1 MNMGIRINEL
11 SLPEKIIFNY
21 EELKEGIS
29 AKVAHYKNL
38 VYTDDQIKEAKED
51 RANLNKLKKALNDER
66 IRLEKEYMIP
76 FNTFKA
82 QLNEII
88 KIIDEPVTMIDSQ
101 VKEYQENKKEEK
113 RKEIVSYFDSVK
125 EKLPDEIGLEG
136 IFNTKWLNES
146 VSMKSVKKEI
156 DDIVCKIQVDI
167 STIND
172 LGELSF
178 YALEKYF
185 KSHNLNDSILFAKE
199 QIELEKKKAKFENKN
214 EEMDPVEP
222 LEEPEIVPEI
232 EEIPFYEPED
242 NFIPDFREPERAWT
256 AFRVNVSEE
265 EKKLLIEFLREHN
278 FDFKEI

>member
-1 MNMGIRINEL
+1 MNMEIRINDL

-113 RKEIVSYFDSVK
+113 RKEIVAYFDSVK
-125 EKLPDEIGLEG
+125 EKLPDEIGLES

-199 QIELEKKKAKFENKN
+199 QIELEKKKAEFENKN

-222 LEEPEIVPEI
+222 LEEPEIVSEI
-232 EEIPFYEPED
+232 EEIPFYETED
-242 NFIPDFREPERAWT
+242 NFIPDFREPERAWM
-256 AFRVNVSEE
+256 ALRVKVSEE

>member
-1 MNMGIRINEL
+1 MNMEIRINDL

-113 RKEIVSYFDSVK
+113 RKEIVAYFDSVK

-199 QIELEKKKAKFENKN
+199 QIELEKKKAEFENKN

-242 NFIPDFREPERAWT
+242 NFIPDFREPERAWM
-256 AFRVNVSEE
+256 ALRVNVSEE
-265 EKKLLIEFLREHN
+265 EKKLLIGFLREHN

>member
-1 MNMGIRINEL
+1 MNMEIRINDL

-113 RKEIVSYFDSVK
+113 RKEIVAYFDSVK

-199 QIELEKKKAKFENKN
+199 QIELEKKKAEFENKN
-214 EEMDPVEP
+214 EEMDPVDP
-222 LEEPEIVPEI
+222 LEEPEIVSEI

-242 NFIPDFREPERAWT
+242 NFIPDFREPERAWM
-256 AFRVNVSEE
+256 ALRVKVSEE

>member
-1 MNMGIRINEL
+1 MNMEIRINDL

-113 RKEIVSYFDSVK
+113 RKEIVAYFDSVK

-146 VSMKSVKKEI
+146 ASMKSVKKDI
-156 DDIVCKIQVDI
+156 DDIVCKIQADI

-185 KSHNLNDSILFAKE
+185 ESHNLNDAILFAKE
-199 QIELEKKKAKFENKN
+199 QIELEKKKAEFKYKN

-222 LEEPEIVPEI
+222 LEEPEIISEI

>member
-1 MNMGIRINEL
+1 MNMEIRINDL

-199 QIELEKKKAKFENKN
+199 QIELEKKKAEFENKN

-222 LEEPEIVPEI
+222 LEEPEIVSEI
-232 EEIPFYEPED
+232 EEIPFYETED
-242 NFIPDFREPERAWT
+242 NFIPDFREPERAWM
-256 AFRVNVSEE
+256 ALRVKVSEE

>member
-1 MNMGIRINEL
+1 MNMEIRINDL

-199 QIELEKKKAKFENKN
+199 QIELEKKKAEFENKN

-222 LEEPEIVPEI
+222 LEEPEIVSEI

-242 NFIPDFREPERAWT
+242 NFIPDFREPERAWM
-256 AFRVNVSEE
+256 ALRVKVSEE

>member
-1 MNMGIRINEL
+1 MEIRINEL

-21 EELKEGIS
+21 DELKEGIS
-29 AKVAHYKNL
+29 AKIAHYKNL

-113 RKEIVSYFDSVK
+113 RKEIVAYFDSVK
-125 EKLPDEIGLEG
+125 ENLPDEIGLEG

-199 QIELEKKKAKFENKN
+199 QTELEKKKAEFENKN

-242 NFIPDFREPERAWT
+242 NFIPDFREPERAWM
-256 AFRVNVSEE
+256 ALRVNVSEE

>member
-1 MNMGIRINEL
+1 MEIRINDL

-113 RKEIVSYFDSVK
+113 RKEIESYFDSVK

-156 DDIVCKIQVDI
+156 DEIVCKIQVDI

-172 LGELSF
+172 LGELSV

-199 QIELEKKKAKFENKN
+199 QIELEKKKAEFENKN

-242 NFIPDFREPERAWT
+242 NFIPDFREPERAWM
-256 AFRVNVSEE
+256 ALRVNVSEE
-265 EKKLLIEFLREHN
+265 EKKLLIGFLRENN

>member
-1 MNMGIRINEL
+1 MNMEIRINEL

-88 KIIDEPVTMIDSQ
+88 KIIDEPVTMIDAQ

-113 RKEIVSYFDSVK
+113 RKNIISYFDSVK
-125 EKLPDEIGLEG
+125 EKLPEEIKLESIFDE
-136 IFNTKWLNES
+136 KWLNES
-146 VSMKSVKKEI
+146 ASMKSIKTKI
-156 DDIVCKIQVDI
+156 DEAIIKISTEI
-167 STIND
+167 STIKE
-172 LGELSF
+172 LGDLSF
-178 YALEKYF
+178 YALENYYKT
-185 KSHNLNDSILFAKE
+185 LNISTSISQAREQLAMEIKKE
-199 QIELEKKKAKFENKN
+199 SFMNTESVA
-214 EEMDPVEP
+214 P
-222 LEEPEIVPEI
+222 LEEENIIEEIG
-232 EEIPFYEPED
+232 EIPFYEPDVED
-242 NFIPDFREPERAWT
+242 NFIPDFRDPERAWT
-256 AFRVNVSEE
+256 AFRVKVSEE
-265 EKKLLIEFLREHN
+265 EKKLLIGFLREHN

>member
-1 MNMGIRINEL
+1 MEIRINDL

-101 VKEYQENKKEEK
+101 VKEYQENKKEDK
-113 RKEIVSYFDSVK
+113 RKEIVAYFDSVK
-125 EKLPDEIGLEG
+125 EKLPDEIGLES

-199 QIELEKKKAKFENKN
+199 QIELEKKKAEFENKN

-232 EEIPFYEPED
+232 EEIPSYEPED
-242 NFIPDFREPERAWT
+242 NFIPDFREPERAWM
-256 AFRVNVSEE
+256 ALRVNVSEE
-265 EKKLLIEFLREHN
+265 EKKLLIGFLREHN

>member
-1 MNMGIRINEL
+1 MNMEIRINDL

-113 RKEIVSYFDSVK
+113 RKEIESYFDSVK

-199 QIELEKKKAKFENKN
+199 QIELEKKKAEFENKN

-222 LEEPEIVPEI
+222 LEEPEIVSEI

-242 NFIPDFREPERAWT
+242 NFIPDFREPERAWM
-256 AFRVNVSEE
+256 ALRVKVSEE

>member
-1 MNMGIRINEL
+1 MNMEIRINDL

-51 RANLNKLKKALNDER
+51 RANLNKLKKSLNDER

-113 RKEIVSYFDSVK
+113 RKEIVAYFDSVK

-185 KSHNLNDSILFAKE
+185 KSHNLNDAILFAKE
-199 QIELEKKKAKFENKN
+199 QIELEKKKAEFENKN

-222 LEEPEIVPEI
+222 LEEPEIISEI

-242 NFIPDFREPERAWT
+242 NFIPDFREPERAWM
-256 AFRVNVSEE
+256 ALRVNVSEE
-265 EKKLLIEFLREHN
+265 EKKLLIGFLRENN

>member
-1 MNMGIRINEL
+1 MNMEIRINDL

-125 EKLPDEIGLEG
+125 EKLPDEIGLES

-199 QIELEKKKAKFENKN
+199 QIELEKKKAEFENKN

-222 LEEPEIVPEI
+222 LEEPEIVSEI
-232 EEIPFYEPED
+232 EEIPFYETED
-242 NFIPDFREPERAWT
+242 NFIPDFREPERAWM
-256 AFRVNVSEE
+256 ALRVKVSEE

>member
-1 MNMGIRINEL
+1 MNMEIRINDL

-101 VKEYQENKKEEK
+101 VKEYVEFSN
-113 RKEIVSYFDSVK
+113 
-125 EKLPDEIGLEG
+125 
-136 IFNTKWLNES
+136 FN
-146 VSMKSVKKEI
+146 
-156 DDIVCKIQVDI
+156 
-167 STIND
+167 
-172 LGELSF
+172 
-178 YALEKYF
+178 
-185 KSHNLNDSILFAKE
+185 
-199 QIELEKKKAKFENKN
+199 
-214 EEMDPVEP
+214 
-222 LEEPEIVPEI
+222 
-232 EEIPFYEPED
+232 
-242 NFIPDFREPERAWT
+242 
-256 AFRVNVSEE
+256 
-265 EKKLLIEFLREHN
+265 
-278 FDFKEI
+278 

>member
-1 MNMGIRINEL
+1 MNMEIRINDL

-113 RKEIVSYFDSVK
+113 RKEIVAYFDSVK

-199 QIELEKKKAKFENKN
+199 QIELEKKKAEFENKN
-214 EEMDPVEP
+214 EEMDPVDP
-222 LEEPEIVPEI
+222 LEEPEIVSEI

-242 NFIPDFREPERAWT
+242 NFIPDFREPERAWM
-256 AFRVNVSEE
+256 ALRVKVSEE
-265 EKKLLIEFLREHN
+265 EKKLLIGFLIEHN

>member
-1 MNMGIRINEL
+1 MNMEIRINDL

-113 RKEIVSYFDSVK
+113 RKEIESYFDSVK
-125 EKLPDEIGLEG
+125 EKLPDEIGLES

-199 QIELEKKKAKFENKN
+199 QIELEKKKAEFENKN

-222 LEEPEIVPEI
+222 LEEPDIVPEI

-242 NFIPDFREPERAWT
+242 NFIPDFREPERAWM
-256 AFRVNVSEE
+256 ALRVKVSEE

>member
-1 MNMGIRINEL
+1 MNMEIRINEL

-113 RKEIVSYFDSVK
+113 RKEIESYFDSVK

-146 VSMKSVKKEI
+146 ASMKSVKKDI
-156 DDIVCKIQVDI
+156 DDIVCKIQADI

-199 QIELEKKKAKFENKN
+199 QIELEKKKAEFENKN

-242 NFIPDFREPERAWT
+242 NFIPDFREPERAWM
-256 AFRVNVSEE
+256 ALRVNVSEE

>member
-1 MNMGIRINEL
+1 MSMEIRINEL

-113 RKEIVSYFDSVK
+113 RKEIESYFDSVK

-199 QIELEKKKAKFENKN
+199 QIELEKKKAEFENKN

-242 NFIPDFREPERAWT
+242 NFIPDFREPERAWM
-256 AFRVNVSEE
+256 ALRVKVSEE

>member
-1 MNMGIRINEL
+1 MNMEIRINDL

-125 EKLPDEIGLEG
+125 EKLPDEIGLES

-199 QIELEKKKAKFENKN
+199 QIELEKKKAEFENKN

-222 LEEPEIVPEI
+222 LEEPEIVSEI
-232 EEIPFYEPED
+232 EEIPFYETED
-242 NFIPDFREPERAWT
+242 NFIPDFREPERAWM
-256 AFRVNVSEE
+256 ALRVKVSEE
-265 EKKLLIEFLREHN
+265 EKKLLIEFLIEHN

>member
-1 MNMGIRINEL
+1 MNMEIRINDL

-76 FNTFKA
+76 FNTFKS

-125 EKLPDEIGLEG
+125 EKLPDEIGLES

-199 QIELEKKKAKFENKN
+199 QIELEKKKAEFENKN

-222 LEEPEIVPEI
+222 LEEPEIVSEI
-232 EEIPFYEPED
+232 EEIPFYETED
-242 NFIPDFREPERAWT
+242 NFIPDFREPERAWM
-256 AFRVNVSEE
+256 ALRVKVSEE

>member
-1 MNMGIRINEL
+1 MEIRINDL

-113 RKEIVSYFDSVK
+113 RKEIVAYFDSVK

-242 NFIPDFREPERAWT
+242 NFIPDFREPERAWM
-256 AFRVNVSEE
+256 ALRVKVSEE

>member
-1 MNMGIRINEL
+1 MEIRINDL

-113 RKEIVSYFDSVK
+113 RKEIVAYFDSVK

-199 QIELEKKKAKFENKN
+199 QIELEKKKAEFENKN

-222 LEEPEIVPEI
+222 LEEPEIVSEI

>member
-1 MNMGIRINEL
+1 MNMEIRINDL

-125 EKLPDEIGLEG
+125 EKLPDEIGLES

-199 QIELEKKKAKFENKN
+199 QIELEKKKAEFENKN

-222 LEEPEIVPEI
+222 LEEPDIVPEI

-242 NFIPDFREPERAWT
+242 NFIPDFREPERAWM
-256 AFRVNVSEE
+256 ALRVNVSEE
-265 EKKLLIEFLREHN
+265 EKKLLIGFLRENN

>member
-1 MNMGIRINEL
+1 MNMEIRINDL

-113 RKEIVSYFDSVK
+113 RKEIVAYFDSVK

-199 QIELEKKKAKFENKN
+199 QIELEKKKAEFENKN

-222 LEEPEIVPEI
+222 LEEPDVVPEI

-242 NFIPDFREPERAWT
+242 NFIPHFREPERAWM
-256 AFRVNVSEE
+256 ALRVNVSEE
-265 EKKLLIEFLREHN
+265 EKKLLIGFLRENN

>member
-1 MNMGIRINEL
+1 MNMEIRINDL

-125 EKLPDEIGLEG
+125 EKLPDEIGLES

-199 QIELEKKKAKFENKN
+199 QIELEKKKAEFENKN

-222 LEEPEIVPEI
+222 LEEPEIVSEI
-232 EEIPFYEPED
+232 EEIPFYETED
-242 NFIPDFREPERAWT
+242 NGIPDFREPERAWM
-256 AFRVNVSEE
+256 ALRVKVSEE

>member
-1 MNMGIRINEL
+1 MEIRINDL

-113 RKEIVSYFDSVK
+113 RKEIVAYFDSVK

-199 QIELEKKKAKFENKN
+199 QIELEKKKAEFENKN

-242 NFIPDFREPERAWT
+242 NFIPDFREPERAWM
-256 AFRVNVSEE
+256 ALRVNVSEE
-265 EKKLLIEFLREHN
+265 EKKLLIGFLRENN

>member
-1 MNMGIRINEL
+1 MNMEIRINDL

-113 RKEIVSYFDSVK
+113 RKEIESYFDSVK

-199 QIELEKKKAKFENKN
+199 QIELEKKKAEFENKN

-242 NFIPDFREPERAWT
+242 NFIPDFREPERAWM
-256 AFRVNVSEE
+256 ALRVNVSEE

>member
-1 MNMGIRINEL
+1 MNMEIRINDL

-199 QIELEKKKAKFENKN
+199 QIELEKKKAEFENKN

-242 NFIPDFREPERAWT
+242 NFIPDFREPERAWM
-256 AFRVNVSEE
+256 ALRVNVSEE
-265 EKKLLIEFLREHN
+265 EKKLLIGFLRENN

>member
-1 MNMGIRINEL
+1 MEIRINDL

-113 RKEIVSYFDSVK
+113 RKEIVAYFDSVK

-199 QIELEKKKAKFENKN
+199 QIELEKKKAEFENKN

-242 NFIPDFREPERAWT
+242 NFIPDLREPERAWM
-256 AFRVNVSEE
+256 ALRVKVSEE

>member
-1 MNMGIRINEL
+1 MNMEIRINDL

-113 RKEIVSYFDSVK
+113 RKEIESYFDSVK

-199 QIELEKKKAKFENKN
+199 QIELEKKKAEFENKN

-222 LEEPEIVPEI
+222 LEEPDIVPEI

-242 NFIPDFREPERAWT
+242 NFIPDFREPERAWM
-256 AFRVNVSEE
+256 ALRVKVSEE

>member
-1 MNMGIRINEL
+1 MEIRINDL

-76 FNTFKA
+76 FNTFKS

-125 EKLPDEIGLEG
+125 EKLPDEIGLES

-199 QIELEKKKAKFENKN
+199 QIELEKKKAEFENKN

-222 LEEPEIVPEI
+222 LEEPEIVSEI
-232 EEIPFYEPED
+232 EEIPFYETED
-242 NFIPDFREPERAWT
+242 NFIPDFREPERAWM
-256 AFRVNVSEE
+256 ALRVKVSEE

>member
-1 MNMGIRINEL
+1 MNMEIRINDL

-113 RKEIVSYFDSVK
+113 RKEIVAYFDSVK

-167 STIND
+167 SAIND

-199 QIELEKKKAKFENKN
+199 QIELEKKKAEFENKN

>member
-1 MNMGIRINEL
+1 MNMEIRINDL

-113 RKEIVSYFDSVK
+113 RKEIVAYFDSVK

-199 QIELEKKKAKFENKN
+199 QIELEKKKAEFENKN

-242 NFIPDFREPERAWT
+242 NFIPDFREPERAWM
-256 AFRVNVSEE
+256 ALRVNVSEE
-265 EKKLLIEFLREHN
+265 EKKLLIGFLRENN

>member
-1 MNMGIRINEL
+1 MNMEIRINDL

-125 EKLPDEIGLEG
+125 EKLPDEIGLES

-199 QIELEKKKAKFENKN
+199 QIELEKKKAEFENKN

-222 LEEPEIVPEI
+222 LEEPEIVSEI

-242 NFIPDFREPERAWT
+242 NFIPDFREPERAWM
-256 AFRVNVSEE
+256 ALRVKVSEE

>member
-1 MNMGIRINEL
+1 MSMEIRINEL

-125 EKLPDEIGLEG
+125 EKLPDEIGLES

-146 VSMKSVKKEI
+146 VSMKSVKKDI
-156 DDIVCKIQVDI
+156 DDAI
-167 STIND
+167 
-172 LGELSF
+172 
-178 YALEKYF
+178 LE
-185 KSHNLNDSILFAKE
+185 
-199 QIELEKKKAKFENKN
+199 
-214 EEMDPVEP
+214 
-222 LEEPEIVPEI
+222 
-232 EEIPFYEPED
+232 
-242 NFIPDFREPERAWT
+242 
-256 AFRVNVSEE
+256 
-265 EKKLLIEFLREHN
+265 
-278 FDFKEI
+278 

>member
-1 MNMGIRINEL
+1 MSMEIRINEL

-113 RKEIVSYFDSVK
+113 RKEIVAYFDSVK

-199 QIELEKKKAKFENKN
+199 QIELEKKKAEFENKN

-222 LEEPEIVPEI
+222 LEEPEIISEI

-242 NFIPDFREPERAWT
+242 NFIPDFREPERAWM
-256 AFRVNVSEE
+256 ALRVKVSEE

>member
-1 MNMGIRINEL
+1 MNMEIRINEL

-88 KIIDEPVTMIDSQ
+88 KIIDEPVTMIDAQ

-113 RKEIVSYFDSVK
+113 RKNIISYFDSVK
-125 EKLPDEIGLEG
+125 EKLPEEIKLESIFDE
-136 IFNTKWLNES
+136 KWLNES
-146 VSMKSVKKEI
+146 ASMKSIKTKI
-156 DDIVCKIQVDI
+156 DEAIIKISTEI
-167 STIND
+167 STIKE
-172 LGELSF
+172 LGDLSF
-178 YALEKYF
+178 YA
-185 KSHNLNDSILFAKE
+185 
-199 QIELEKKKAKFENKN
+199 FENYYKTLN
-214 EEMDPVEP
+214 ISTSISQAREQLAMEIKKESFMNTESVEP
-222 LEEPEIVPEI
+222 LEEENIVEEIG
-232 EEIPFYEPED
+232 EIPFYEPYVED

-256 AFRVNVSEE
+256 AFRVKVSEG
-265 EKKLLIEFLREHN
+265 EKKLLIGFLREHN
-278 FDFKEI
+278 LDFKEI

>member
-1 MNMGIRINEL
+1 MNMEIRINDL

-199 QIELEKKKAKFENKN
+199 QIELEKKKAEFENKN

-242 NFIPDFREPERAWT
+242 NFIPDFREPERAWM
-256 AFRVNVSEE
+256 ALRVNVSEE
-265 EKKLLIEFLREHN
+265 EKKLLIGFLREHN